1 MGIFIYPRKLSSNVK
16 RFEELDHTAD
26 VGIRAYGRT
35 LDELFANAAAGMF
48 SLVTDLDAVKP
59 VGEYEVKVASRDL
72 KSLLV
77 DFLSEL
83 IVVHETEKVLL
94 AEFDVKVSGLAVD
107 ARVRGER
114 IDKARH
120 PLHLM
125 VKAVTYHG
133 IDVDEEKGEA
143 QVIFDI

>member
-1 MGIFIYPRKLSSNVK
+1 MK

-26 VGIRAYGRT
+26 VGIRAFGKT

-48 SLVTDLDAVKP
+48 SLITDLDAVKP
-59 VGEYEVKVASRDL
+59 VGEHEVKVTSRDL
-72 KSLLV
+72 ESLLV

-83 IVVHETEKVLL
+83 LYVHETEKVLL

-107 ARVRGER
+107 AHVRGER

-133 IDVDEEKGEA
+133 IDVDPAKGEA

>member
-1 MGIFIYPRKLSSNVK
+1 MN

-26 VGIRAYGRT
+26 VGIRAYGTT

-48 SLVTDLDAVKP
+48 SLITDLETVTP
-59 VGEYEVKVASRDL
+59 VGEYAVKVAAKDL
-72 KSLLV
+72 KSLLL

-83 IVVHETEKVLL
+83 LYIHETQKVLL
-94 AEFDVKVSGLAVD
+94 CEFDANVREFAVD

-114 IDKARH
+114 IDRDRH
-120 PLHLM
+120 NLKLN
-125 VKAVTYHG
+125 VKAVTYHAME
-133 IDVDEEKGEA
+133 IDPDKGVA

>member
-1 MGIFIYPRKLSSNVK
+1 MK
-16 RFEELDHTAD
+16 RFEEFDHTAD

-48 SLVTDLDAVKP
+48 SLITDLEAVRP
-59 VGEYEVKVASRDL
+59 VGEYEVRIAAKDL
-72 KSLLV
+72 KALLF

-83 IVVHETEKVLL
+83 LFLHETEKVLL
-94 AEFDVKVSGLAVD
+94 AEFETRVAGLAVD

-114 IDKARH
+114 IDRDRH
-120 PLHLM
+120 PLHLS
-125 VKAVTYHG
+125 VKAVTYHEME
-133 IDVDEEKGEA
+133 VDPGKGVA